1 MAWDIFPCLF
11 EDPGFLHEHLL
22 DAIAHPKA
30 SISSGLPFRT
40 STTGRTSDI
49 SSLRAVRSRGM
60 SKCLGRCQGN
70 SDQKQRSSQA
80 QGEAW
85 TERGEVGGKVMEDR
99 RLRAQGHGEASAV
112 GGRGQSSEKERERCY
127 SVCVWSVC
135 PHTPFCW
142 GRMQRSLKVWEKD
155 TCLPCMCPD
164 NVELNFKDFAIISY
178 QNVFDIFG
186 SVICDS
192 FQLNVKST
200 HEGSVQQ
207 ELGELCQGI
216 ACS

>member
-1 MAWDIFPCLF
+1 M
-11 EDPGFLHEHLL
+11 
-22 DAIAHPKA
+22 
-30 SISSGLPFRT
+30 
-40 STTGRTSDI
+40 
-49 SSLRAVRSRGM
+49 
-60 SKCLGRCQGN
+60 
-70 SDQKQRSSQA
+70 
-80 QGEAW
+80 
-85 TERGEVGGKVMEDR
+85 
-99 RLRAQGHGEASAV
+99 
-112 GGRGQSSEKERERCY
+112 
-127 SVCVWSVC
+127 C
-135 PHTPFCW
+135 PH
-142 GRMQRSLKVWEKD
+142 
-155 TCLPCMCPD
+155 